1 MAEKHT
7 GKRKPPASPGSHD
20 DAPPPKEKKSK
31 HHRSHS
37 SHPQRVV
44 LASSDIKKLQ
54 RNELI
59 AKWKEQDEYVS
70 YLLKKTKGAD
80 EAQKSKESEA
90 RAQLQESVKRE
101 NILNMK
107 LATKHQEMQDLLT
120 QIHDLKQAQTQSVT
134 NLHSVLLDPAVN
146 LIFQKMKEELK
157 TVKEQLETAQG
168 DLSGWKFTSDS
179 VAGKKLMTKCRLLIK
194 ENEELGKQLSQGK
207 IAKLEAEIAL
217 QKKYSQELLAVQN
230 GQLVLSLLPCS
241 ASPYYYPYCACNSS
255 AGPTHY
261 PFYVCMYIRT

>member
-1 MAEKHT
+1 
-7 GKRKPPASPGSHD
+7 
-20 DAPPPKEKKSK
+20 
-31 HHRSHS
+31 
-37 SHPQRVV
+37 
-44 LASSDIKKLQ
+44 
-54 RNELI
+54 
-59 AKWKEQDEYVS
+59 VS